1 MEENNKKWY
10 AIYTKPRCE
19 KKVHQYLTLKQIES
33 YCPVQSFKKRYT
45 DRYKVVEEPLFKSY
59 VFVNITQKEITE
71 VRLTVGVVNFVYW
84 LHKPA
89 VIANEDIITIKK
101 FLNEYVHITLQSIDL
116 KENQRIIVT
125 SGLFMQHKGTVK
137 QVKKNKVV
145 VYLDSLG
152 VAMVAELHK
161 SDIILA

>member
-71 VRLTVGVVNFVYW
+71 VG
-84 LHKPA
+84 
-89 VIANEDIITIKK
+89 
-101 FLNEYVHITLQSIDL
+101 
-116 KENQRIIVT
+116 
-125 SGLFMQHKGTVK
+125 
-137 QVKKNKVV
+137 
-145 VYLDSLG
+145 
-152 VAMVAELHK
+152 
-161 SDIILA
+161 